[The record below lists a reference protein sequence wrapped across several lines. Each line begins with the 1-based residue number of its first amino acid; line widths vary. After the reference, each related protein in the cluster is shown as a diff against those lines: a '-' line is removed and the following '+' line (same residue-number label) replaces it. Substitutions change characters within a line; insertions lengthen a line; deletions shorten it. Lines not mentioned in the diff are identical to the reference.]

1 MPMISVIMPAYNH
14 EKYIGEA
21 IESVINQ
28 SYTDF
33 EFIII
38 NDGSTDNTD
47 KVIKA
52 FSDKRIRYFSQS
64 NKDAPN
70 TINRGISLSKGKYI
84 SIINS
89 DDVYHKNRLE
99 TLLEYAQNNDLLFL
113 FTDTGFIN
121 EQSDIITDN
130 ENIKIINWK
139 NKITKRYKRNI
150 SLVGTFFYGNM
161 TISTSNFF
169 FNRSVLNSVEKFN
182 NYRYVHDYDFILRI
196 LYYYEEQ
203 TAFLDQYEYCFYRI
217 HDNNTIKELNSNKLL
232 QGIEV
237 LLGNLYLFL
246 SDNKNREFF
255 LDLKKQYLDY
265 LKNNNENEYDLSYIV
280 NYVNDS
286 ATNYSKS
293 VNNKDD
299 KAIIDLF
306 VEKINKFAENVN
318 LKNNFIWRISYPIQ
332 YLYLKLPPDI
342 RDSKSLTSLR
352 YQYIKLVNFN
362 YLKSGNDILIKTR
375 HALKNRLNISN
386 KYSTEKTGTKVL
398 IYGRVKTGTTI
409 LTYQIANSLGNSTK
423 IIFEPKSRNKDNENS
438 GDVVTKC
445 LYGNPEKT
453 TGVNTSTEAIKN
465 YQDYEKKIWI
475 ARDPR
480 DQVISDILY
489 RWYKGHNP
497 SKNGFEMA
505 LEAVKSKERD
515 SRSIP
520 SYKIDQ
526 IQTSARVTHLNE
538 LKNRHMTIN
547 NSICK
552 MLKIMDNTWFIFKY
566 EDLVDNNFTGL
577 NEYLGFSIDDEAE
590 VPEKF
595 NRVRRSKTYGNWR
608 DWFTE
613 EDVEFYKP
621 LFNEYM
627 QLMNYDTDDWEL
639 NDKPVLSPALGSI
652 YMEKIYYNKIK

>member
-1 MPMISVIMPAYNH
+1 MPAYNH

-217 HDNNTIKELNSNKLL
+217 HENNTIKELNSNKLL

-480 DQVISDILY
+480 DQVISSILY

-590 VPEKF
+590 IPEKF

-608 DWFTE
+608 DWFTH
-613 EDVEFYKP
+613 EDIEFYKP

-627 QLMNYDTDDWEL
+627 HLMNYDTDDWEL
-639 NDKPVLSPALGSI
+639 NKSPELSPALGSN

>member
-1 MPMISVIMPAYNH
+1 
-14 EKYIGEA
+14 
-21 IESVINQ
+21 
-28 SYTDF
+28 
-33 EFIII
+33 
-38 NDGSTDNTD
+38 
-47 KVIKA
+47 
-52 FSDKRIRYFSQS
+52 
-64 NKDAPN
+64 
-70 TINRGISLSKGKYI
+70 
-84 SIINS
+84 
-89 DDVYHKNRLE
+89 
-99 TLLEYAQNNDLLFL
+99 
-113 FTDTGFIN
+113 
-121 EQSDIITDN
+121 
-130 ENIKIINWK
+130 
-139 NKITKRYKRNI
+139 
-150 SLVGTFFYGNM
+150 M

-217 HDNNTIKELNSNKLL
+217 HGKNTIRESKLNAML
-232 QGIEV
+232 EV
-237 LLGNLYLFL
+237 LGVILENLYLFL
-246 SDNKNREFF
+246 SDNNNREFIF
-255 LDLKKQYLDY
+255 ELKKQYSDY
-265 LKNNNENEYDLSYIV
+265 FKNDQNEEPDLVYLINSM
-280 NYVNDS
+280 NDS
-286 ATNYSKS
+286 VINYSKS
-293 VNNKDD
+293 VDNKND
-299 KAIIDLF
+299 KALIDSSL
-306 VEKINKFAENVN
+306 ERINRISEYIAI
-318 LKNNFIWRISYPIQ
+318 KNNLIWRLSYPLK
-332 YLYLKLPPDI
+332 YLYLILPLDLRESKFLSYLRTQYFKLL
-342 RDSKSLTSLR
+342 KS
-352 YQYIKLVNFN
+352 N
-362 YLKSGNDILIKTR
+362 YLKRGMDYLIQTRNTLQNRGN
-375 HALKNRLNISN
+375 NVNYSN
-386 KYSTEKTGTKVL
+386 KHTSEKTGTKVL
-398 IYGRVKTGTTI
+398 IYGRAKTGTTI
-409 LTYQIANSLGNSTK
+409 LTYQIANALGNSTK

-480 DQVISDILY
+480 DQVISSILY

-526 IQTSARVTHLNE
+526 IQTSARVAQLNE

-547 NSICK
+547 NTICK
-552 MLKIMDNTWFIFKY
+552 MLKIIDNTWFIFKY

-590 VPEKF
+590 IPEKF

-608 DWFTE
+608 DWFTHE
-613 EDVEFYKP
+613 GIEFYKP

-627 QLMNYDTDDWEL
+627 HLMNYDTDDWEL
-639 NDKPVLSPALGSI
+639 NKSPELSPALGSN